1 MVARRRP
8 VFKPQVGAFKPMVSY
23 KQKHFLLSLSLSL
36 SIDVITRI
44 GPFSKVLRQLRGKKY
59 GQK

>member
-1 MVARRRP
+1 MVARSRP

-23 KQKHFLLSLSLSL
+23 KQKHFLLSLSL